1 MKQTGSDSFA
11 LARQEKRQLFQQ
23 HWNTFAGSVPV
34 ISALIFCSIAQGLF
48 TVFSGSF
55 IAALALNTGILR
67 QEHPLWCDMVI
78 LLLQLLISAP
88 GCITVAGL
96 WQIRR
101 KTRWLSDTPPD
112 ITGLKWLRRVNL
124 GVCILCGGALAMYPT
139 IIITAGE
146 YLKEEAILQIFYLIL
161 AMTLWM
167 IAGVW
172 LIRTVLR
179 NAEENITCCWADTG
193 YILPLILVIA
203 AGVAAC
209 LIFTPVN
216 LLCSLCLSLLLLSYG
231 YVLTL
236 YGQFI
241 KKVAAR
247 HEAIDRKTIASREN
261 PDDPYNRY

>member
-1 MKQTGSDSFA
+1 MKQTGTDSFA

-23 HWNTFAGSVPV
+23 HWNAFIGSTTVL
-34 ISALIFCSIAQGLF
+34 SALIFCSIAQGLF
-48 TVFSGSF
+48 SIFSGSF

-67 QEHPLWCDMVI
+67 QEHPVWCDLVI
-78 LLLQLLISAP
+78 FMIQLLISAP
-88 GCITVAGL
+88 GCITVIGL
-96 WQIRR
+96 WQIRH

-139 IIITAGE
+139 IIIVAGE
-146 YLKEEAILQIFYLIL
+146 YLKEDAILQIFYLIL
-161 AMTLWM
+161 AMTAWM
-167 IAGVW
+167 IAGVS

-179 NAEENITCCWADTG
+179 NAEENITCCWANTG
-193 YILPLILVIA
+193 FILPLILVIA
-203 AGVAAC
+203 AAIAAC
-209 LIFTPVN
+209 LIFTPVS

-236 YGQFI
+236 YGLFI
-241 KKVAAR
+241 KKVAVI
-247 HEAIDRKTIASREN
+247 HETIDRKAIASREN